1 MLVIRNKLN
10 RKSGFSLMS
19 WLKKRIPSSIAFS
32 APLGAVIGSVI
43 SVWISPNLVWYYW
56 LLIVIGAAALT
67 VGMMK
72 ILGWDRFQV
81 PYWLFVIVFA
91 GMMLAGLLHHVLY

>member
-1 MLVIRNKLN
+1 
-10 RKSGFSLMS
+10 
-19 WLKKRIPSSIAFS
+19 
-32 APLGAVIGSVI
+32 
-43 SVWISPNLVWYYW
+43 LVWYYW

-81 PYWLFVIVFA
+81 PYWLFVCIVFA